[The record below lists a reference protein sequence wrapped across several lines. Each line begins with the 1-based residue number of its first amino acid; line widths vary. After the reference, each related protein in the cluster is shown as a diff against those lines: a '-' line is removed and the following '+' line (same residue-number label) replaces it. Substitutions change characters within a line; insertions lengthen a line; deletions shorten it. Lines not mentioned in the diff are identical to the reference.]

1 MAVRL
6 GSEWL
11 ELLERAAYFVTPK
24 YASRDEFGDSDDSVD
39 RVAVEFDDAAFQAFA
54 AAAAVAADVALAVVV
69 LVADGSVVVVVAAD
83 GVERCA
89 GFAGCVPV
97 AVVCVGDVAGL

>member
-54 AAAAVAADVALAVVV
+54 AAAVAADVALAVVV

-83 GVERCA
+83 DVERCA

>member
-54 AAAAVAADVALAVVV
+54 AAAVAADVALAVVV